1 MNGAIYR
8 RKSTK
13 GVSAI
18 AAAPWDW
25 IDRDLIGR
33 VTRAPH
39 SVLRQTIKAMN
50 PSSVHPRLNLDERGC
65 PLLDAEF
72 YCGGH

>member
-25 IDRDLIGR
+25 IDRDLSARYESTAFGF
-33 VTRAPH
+33 T
-39 SVLRQTIKAMN
+39 T
-50 PSSVHPRLNLDERGC
+50 D
-65 PLLDAEF
+65 D
-72 YCGGH
+72 